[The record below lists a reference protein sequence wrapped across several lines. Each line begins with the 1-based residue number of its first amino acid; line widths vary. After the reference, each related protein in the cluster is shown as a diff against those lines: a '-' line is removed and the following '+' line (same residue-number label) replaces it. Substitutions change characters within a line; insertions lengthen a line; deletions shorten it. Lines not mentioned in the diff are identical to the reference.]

1 MEILAV
7 FLIFCFIYI
16 FLKLFA
22 FIFNAGVFL
31 ITLPFIIM
39 ASVLSVIFVVIIM
52 VPLGIV
58 GALAGMLMIPFAFL
72 GPVLPIVLI
81 FLGAIFLLRRMAQ

>member
-1 MEILAV
+1 MEILALLLV
-7 FLIFCFIYI
+7 FCFIYL

-31 ITLPFIIM
+31 ITLPFAIL
-39 ASVLSVIFVVIIM
+39 ATLLSVIVVVAVM

-58 GALAGMLMIPFAFL
+58 GALAGIVLVPFAFL
-72 GPVLPIVLI
+72 GPVLPVVLI
-81 FLGAIFLLRRMAQ
+81 ILGAVVLLRRMAR